1 MTFHSIGNVIIPT
14 DFHSIFFPRGRR
26 KTTNQKNLVYIFVKF
41 SHEIME
47 SAMPKIW
54 MTRGTWFYSTVA
66 TKDNVSCGVMMSA
79 LKKGAGQALVSG
91 ARKCD

>member
-1 MTFHSIGNVIIPT
+1 
-14 DFHSIFFPRGRR
+14 
-26 KTTNQKNLVYIFVKF
+26 
-41 SHEIME
+41 
-47 SAMPKIW
+47 MPKIG
-54 MTRGTWFYSTVA
+54 MTRGPWFYSTVA

>member
-1 MTFHSIGNVIIPT
+1 MNFIFPFNWECHHPNLTFTPS
-14 DFHSIFFPRGRR
+14 FFRGVGS
-26 KTTNQKNLVYIFVKF
+26 TTNQKNLVYGPFVKF

-47 SAMPKIW
+47 
-54 MTRGTWFYSTVA
+54 RGPWFYSTVA

-91 ARKCD
+91 ASGRD